1 MYGYNITAK
10 VNRKYLL
17 SKSNQKKVSYTLT
30 KTLIVN
36 ECVNTY
42 PYGFLKVKKSLNTY
56 IFWLKVW

>member
-17 SKSNQKKVSYTLT
+17 SKLNHTKVTYTLT

-42 PYGFLKVKKSLNTY
+42 PYGSLKVKKSLKPY
-56 IFWLKVW
+56 ISRLKVW